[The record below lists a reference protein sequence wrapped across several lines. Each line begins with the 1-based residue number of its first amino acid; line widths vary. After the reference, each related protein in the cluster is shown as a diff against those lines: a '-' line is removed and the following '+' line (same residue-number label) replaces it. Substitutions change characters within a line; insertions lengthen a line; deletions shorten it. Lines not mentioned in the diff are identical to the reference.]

1 MISCLLLSFIHRLV
15 LTQFLATKQASQ
27 SVLRDKSNM
36 SSSSQLPLTDHS
48 ALSTPLPPAP
58 SKDPLTPDQWR
69 NYWAFADTVVPACHM
84 GPDTTVSSPNL
95 ILDAAE
101 YEMAFNQID
110 NYNLDGKHPGLAKEY
125 LEEKP
130 SDNPLFRENVYR
142 LLSMYLPKDLFQQLT
157 LGLTLLK

>member
-1 MISCLLLSFIHRLV
+1 
-15 LTQFLATKQASQ
+15 
-27 SVLRDKSNM
+27 
-36 SSSSQLPLTDHS
+36 
-48 ALSTPLPPAP
+48 
-58 SKDPLTPDQWR
+58 
-69 NYWAFADTVVPACHM
+69 M